1 MSAVLTLDLPWIE
14 QLSRSFEGLIV
25 RRGRVPRVEY
35 DDGIVLEVRV
45 VDPGAAASADEL
57 VGEVRDAAGPGRVVL
72 VAGVVPLSWR
82 AALREAGV
90 SFVDVSGVA
99 EIDWPRVQVS
109 ARNFGRPVQRHRTAL
124 PLQKGHAAVTQEL
137 LVQAIDGSKPSIG
150 EIAMSADVSL
160 PTASKAVSQ
169 LEAHGLVVKHR
180 DGHRVSVE
188 VVDPVGLAQRLADR
202 TGWPGEKTL
211 RGYLWG
217 RTVFDVASR
226 LSAAANRADI
236 EIAVTGRVGAAYLGV
251 LGTTSP
257 KEVRAWIDVGDRG
270 LENVAET
277 LGLEPASDETGNVV
291 LSNDKWRVGV
301 ERRIDALFDEFNA
314 WVAHPLRIWCD
325 LPDEQRGSD
334 YAAQMWREVINGS

>member
-1 MSAVLTLDLPWIE
+1 MSAVLTLDLPWVE
-14 QLSRSFEGLIV
+14 ESSRAIEGLTV
-25 RRGRVPRVEY
+25 RRGRLPRVEY
-35 DDGIVLEVRV
+35 DDGIALEVRV
-45 VDPGAAASADEL
+45 VDPGVAGSADEL
-57 VGEVRDAAGPGRVVL
+57 VSEARRAAGPGRVVL
-72 VAGVVPLSWR
+72 IAGAVPLSWR

-99 EIDWPRVQVS
+99 EIDWPRVRVS
-109 ARNFGRPVQRHRTAL
+109 ARRFGRSVQRQRGSL

-137 LVQAIDGSKPSIG
+137 LVQSIEGSKPSIG
-150 EIAMSADVSL
+150 EIAMSTGVSM

-180 DGHRVSVE
+180 DAHRVSVE
-188 VVDPVGLAQRLADR
+188 VVDLVGLAQRLADR
-202 TGWPGEKTL
+202 TGWPGEETL

-226 LSAAANRADI
+226 LSAVAGGIDV

-257 KEVRAWIDVGDRG
+257 KEVRAWVDVGDRS
-270 LENVAET
+270 LENIAEK
-277 LGLEPASDETGNVV
+277 LGLEPAPDDAGNVV
-291 LSNDKWRVGV
+291 LSNDRWGVGV
-301 ERRIDALFDEFNA
+301 NRKIEAMFDDLRA

-334 YAAQMWREVINGS
+334 YAAQMWSVVINGS